1 MRILYVSYPLLPVSP
16 ESCGGAEQMLWTL
29 EREMNARGHQTTVAA
44 CEGSIVAGRLF
55 DTGYAPDASDRFEQR
70 EAEHTMRIIEHL
82 RWRKFDLIHD
92 ESGHFWRHA
101 ARVDVPVLATLHLPR
116 TFYPTEEIGNLI
128 SDNVVFNCVSQS
140 QARSFWDVLP
150 RVDVVQN
157 GIAYR
162 EFPFAPKKREYLLW
176 MGRICPEKGTH
187 IAIEVAR
194 RANMPL
200 VIAGQVYPF
209 RWHEEYYEREVRP
222 HLDGRVWFAETPML
236 ERKLEMLSK
245 ARAVLLTSSV
255 EETSSLVAMEA
266 MACGTPVLAL
276 RRGAFPEIVADGFS
290 GFVVDS
296 KEEMVEAIGR
306 VSEINPLDCRL
317 RVEREFSAERMADEY
332 EALYERVIAESVL
345 PKAA

>member
-44 CEGSIVAGRLF
+44 CEGSVVAGRLF

-92 ESGHFWRHA
+92 ESGHFWRYA
-101 ARVDVPVLATLHLPR
+101 ARVNVPVLATLHLPR
-116 TFYPTEEIGNLI
+116 AFYPAGIGRSHPDNL
-128 SDNVVFNCVSQS
+128 VFNCVSQS
-140 QARSFWDVLP
+140 QANSFSDVVP
-150 RVDVVQN
+150 GVDVVRN
-157 GIAYR
+157 GILYR
-162 EFPFAPKKREYLLW
+162 EFPYAHKKRDYLLW

-187 IAIEVAR
+187 VAIEVAQ

-222 HLDGRVWFAETPML
+222 HLDGHVWFAETPTL

-245 ARAVLLTSSV
+245 ARAVLLTSSA

-266 MACGTPVLAL
+266 MACGTPVIAF
-276 RRGAFPEIVADGFS
+276 RRGAFGEVVDDGVT

-296 KEEMVEAIGR
+296 EEEMVEAIGR
-306 VSEINPLDCRL
+306 VSEINSLECRV
-317 RVEREFSAERMADEY
+317 RVEQEFSAERMADEY
-332 EALYERVIAESVL
+332 EALYERVIAESAV

>member
-44 CEGSIVAGRLF
+44 CEGSAVAGRLF
-55 DTGYAPDASDRFEQR
+55 DTGCAPDAPDRFEQR
-70 EAEHTMRIIEHL
+70 EAEHTTRIIEHL

-92 ESGHFWRHA
+92 KSGHFWRHA

-116 TFYPTEEIGNLI
+116 ACYPTEIGRSH
-128 SDNVVFNCVSQS
+128 SDNLAFNCVSQS
-140 QARSFWDVLP
+140 QAKSFSDVLSG
-150 RVDVVQN
+150 VDVVQN

-162 EFPFAPKKREYLLW
+162 EFPYAPKKRDYLLW

-187 IAIEVAR
+187 VAIEVAR

-222 HLDGRVWFAETPML
+222 HLDGRVWFAETPTL

-245 ARAVLLTSSV
+245 ARAVLLTSSA

-266 MACGTPVLAL
+266 MACGTPVVAF
-276 RRGAFPEIVADGFS
+276 RRDAFAEVVADGVT

-296 KEEMVEAIGR
+296 EEEMVEAIGR
-306 VSEINPLDCRL
+306 VGEINPLECRV
-317 RVEREFSAERMADEY
+317 RVEREFAAERMADEY
-332 EALYERVIAESVL
+332 EALYKRVIGARSLARV
-345 PKAA
+345 A

>member
-1 MRILYVSYPLLPVSP
+1 MRILYVAYPLLPVTA

-44 CEGSIVAGRLF
+44 CEGSVVAGRLF
-55 DTGYAPDASDRFEQR
+55 DTGYAPDSSDRFEQR

-101 ARVDVPVLATLHLPR
+101 AGANAPILATLHLPR
-116 TFYPTEEIGNLI
+116 AFYPGGIGRSHPGKL
-128 SDNVVFNCVSQS
+128 VFNCVSRS
-140 QARSFWDVLP
+140 QANSFSDVLP
-150 RVDVVQN
+150 GVDVVRN

-162 EFPFAPKKREYLLW
+162 EFPYVQNKRDYLLW

-187 IAIEVAR
+187 VAIEVAR
-194 RANMPL
+194 RAKMPL

-222 HLDGRVWFAETPML
+222 HLDCRVWFAETPTL

-245 ARAVLLTSSV
+245 ARAVLLTPSA

-266 MACGTPVLAL
+266 MACGTPVVAF
-276 RRGAFPEIVADGFS
+276 RRGAFAEVVADGVT

-296 KEEMVEAIGR
+296 EEQMVEAIGR
-306 VSEINPLDCRL
+306 VSEINPLECRV

-332 EALYERVIAESVL
+332 EVLYERVIAESAV

>member
-1 MRILYVSYPLLPVSP
+1 MRILYVSYPLLPVSQ

-55 DTGYAPDASDRFEQR
+55 DTGYAPDTSDRFEQR

-101 ARVDVPVLATLHLPR
+101 SRVRVPVIATLHLPR
-116 TFYPTEEIGNLI
+116 TFYPAEIGRSLAHNL
-128 SDNVVFNCVSQS
+128 VFNCVSQA
-140 QARSFWDVLP
+140 QAKSFSDVLP
-150 RVDVVQN
+150 GVDIVQN

-162 EFPFAPKKREYLLW
+162 EFPYAPKKRDYLLW

-187 IAIEVAR
+187 VAIEVAR
-194 RANMPL
+194 RANMAL

-222 HLDGRVWFAETPML
+222 HLDGRVWFAETPTL

-255 EETSSLVAMEA
+255 DETSSLVAMEA
-266 MACGTPVLAL
+266 MACGTPVVAF
-276 RRGAFPEIVADGFS
+276 RRGAFPEVVVDGET

-296 KEEMVEAIGR
+296 EDEMVEAIGR
-306 VSEINPLDCRL
+306 VGEINPLECRV

-332 EALYERVIAESVL
+332 EALYERVIGERTVL
-345 PKAA
+345 RAA

>member
-1 MRILYVSYPLLPVSP
+1 MRILYVAYPLLPVSG
-16 ESCGGAEQMLWTL
+16 ESCGGAEQMLWAL

-44 CEGSIVAGRLF
+44 SEKSVVAGRLF

-101 ARVDVPVLATLHLPR
+101 ARVNAPVLATLHLPR
-116 TFYPTEEIGNLI
+116 TFYPTGIGQRHPDNL
-128 SDNVVFNCVSQS
+128 VFNCVSRS
-140 QARSFWDVLP
+140 QARSFSDVLP
-150 RVDVVQN
+150 GIDVVQN

-162 EFPFAPKKREYLLW
+162 EFPYSPKKRDYLLW

-187 IAIEVAR
+187 VAIEVAR
-194 RANMPL
+194 RTNMPL

-209 RWHEEYYEREVRP
+209 RWHEDYYEREVRP
-222 HLDGRVWFAETPML
+222 HLDGRVWFAETPTL

-245 ARAVLLTSSV
+245 ARAVLLTSSA

-266 MACGTPVLAL
+266 MACGTAVVAF
-276 RRGAFPEIVADGFS
+276 RRGAFAEVVADGS
-290 GFVVDS
+290 TGFVVDS
-296 KEEMVEAIGR
+296 EEQMVEAIHR
-306 VSEINPLDCRL
+306 VGEINPLACRL

-332 EALYERVIAESVL
+332 EALYERVIAESVI
-345 PKAA
+345 PRAA